1 MQDASF
7 FLHPQLEWQRRYE
20 ALRACFVE
28 RLPAKV
34 IAKRFGYTDA
44 HVRFLKHQFRH
55 GKLDFTEPRPERAN
69 IRRRVTAETR
79 RKIGAW
85 RQQRCSAAEISA
97 LLATEGILLSARTV
111 ERVLTEEGFPRLP
124 RRRKPRPGHVTGTAE
139 QSAHPPVLRIGD
151 LEGLRLSSLCAGL
164 FLFVPLLRQL
174 DVDGLVRAARLPDAR
189 NIPARSYLLSLLAP
203 KLLGPGYFS
212 HMDDNTLARVIGLF
226 AGLNVMPD
234 QRALSSY
241 AFSLDEGHLTRLQQE
256 HFTQATRLGLYGGKA
271 LWVDL
276 HGVPDGG
283 PVPEPQAAARSR
295 GPRRVSCLRVRDVE
309 SMRMLYTAIGV
320 EDDDHADQLRSFCDF
335 WQRVRGG
342 VVPTLLFG
350 ARFLTYSEL
359 SDLDARGIHFL
370 TLRRRGKNLIERA
383 TAQSGWERLHIPAA
397 QHALG
402 APLVHEST
410 VTLRGYRGRLRQL
423 IVRDSG
429 GEPPLFLLSNDFEAP
444 VEQLVGSFA
453 RCVRQESSVASSMR
467 FFHRDRP
474 SSPTRIAV
482 RCDEVLTMIADTL
495 YSMLAGQLRGFEEI
509 DAPTL
514 YGYFVHGGG
523 TVEVR
528 RGEVTVTCA
537 RGDRMP
543 VLRAVPWRRLPQ
555 TLPGLDG
562 VRLRLRF
569 E

>member
-1 MQDASF
+1 MRDASF

-28 RLPAKV
+28 HLPAKV
-34 IAKRFGYTDA
+34 IAERFGYTDA
-44 HVRFLKHQFRH
+44 YVRFLKYQFRH
-55 GKLDFTEPRPERAN
+55 GKLDFAEPAPGRAT
-69 IRRRVTAETR
+69 IRRSVTAETR
-79 RKIGAW
+79 RKVRAW
-85 RQQRCSAAEISA
+85 RQQRRSAAEISA
-97 LLATEGILLSARTV
+97 LLATEGIQLSARTV

-124 RRRKPRPGHVTGTAE
+124 RRRKPRPGHVTAE
-139 QSAHPPVLRIGD
+139 QSAHPKVIAIGD

-164 FLFVPLLRQL
+164 FLFAPLLRQL

-189 NIPARSYLLSLLAP
+189 TLPARSYLLSLLAR

-212 HMDDNTLARVIGLF
+212 HQDDHTLDRVIGLF
-226 AGLNVMPD
+226 AGLNVLPD
-234 QRALSSY
+234 RRALASY
-241 AFSLDEGHLTRLQQE
+241 ASALDDGHLIRLQQE

-271 LWVDL
+271 VWVAL
-276 HGVPDGG
+276 NVVRNGG
-283 PVPEPQAAARSR
+283 PVQEPQAAARSS
-295 GPRRVSCLRVRDVE
+295 GPRGGSCLRVRDVE
-309 SMRMLYTAIGV
+309 SMRMLYTATGT
-320 EDDDHADQLRSFCDF
+320 EDDDHADQLRAFCDF

-342 VVPTLLFG
+342 GAPTLLFG
-350 ARFLTYSEL
+350 ARFLTYPEL

-370 TLRRRGKNLIERA
+370 TLRRRGKSLLERA
-383 TAQSGWERLHIPAA
+383 AAQSGWKRLHIPAA

-402 APLVHEST
+402 ATLVHESA

-429 GEPPLFLLSNDFEAP
+429 GEPPLFLLSNDFDTP
-444 VEQLVGSFA
+444 TEQLAGSFT
-453 RCVRQESSVASSMR
+453 RCVRQESSVASSMK
-467 FFHRDRP
+467 FFHRDRS

-509 DAPTL
+509 DATTL
-514 YGYFVHGGG
+514 YRYFVHGGG

-528 RGEVTVTCA
+528 QGAVTVTCA
-537 RGDRMP
+537 RRDRTP
-543 VLRAVPWRRLPQ
+543 VLRAIPWRHLAT